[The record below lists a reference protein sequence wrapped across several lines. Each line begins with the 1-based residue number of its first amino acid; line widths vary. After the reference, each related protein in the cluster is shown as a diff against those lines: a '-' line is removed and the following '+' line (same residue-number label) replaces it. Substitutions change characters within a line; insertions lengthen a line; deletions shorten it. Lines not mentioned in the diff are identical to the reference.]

1 MTKIIIGNKKALN
14 QSYWFFTLIIGIILF
29 SIVGCSQEQG
39 NTTIRRIDMEVEAS
53 KFTVEYCGNFT
64 ASQADRASCRSIY
77 VVTDT
82 QTGIKYLAIEGCGTA
97 QLVKSG
103 NATVER

>member
-1 MTKIIIGNKKALN
+1 VTKWKAGENLGKILMLLGAILA
-14 QSYWFFTLIIGIILF
+14 LISLC
-29 SIVGCSQEQG
+29 SCSQEQG
-39 NTTIRRIDMEVEAS
+39 NVAIRRIDMEVEAS

-103 NATVER
+103 NETVEQ